1 MEAVILKAHAF
12 TLHSEGTCRQD
23 VRVGNAASAPRRRY
37 GGKSAEQRR
46 SERRDA
52 LVTAALE
59 IWQES
64 GWAAVTMRGVCARA
78 GLTDRYF
85 YESFS
90 DRDALLARIWDQM
103 RDETLRM
110 LLDAITPYA
119 DQGPLDQLHAALA
132 AVVHHIG
139 DEPQRAQIVFG
150 DHAGSAVL
158 EQRRREAIQMAVDLL
173 IGLAR
178 PYLRPDV
185 DEVAFRVNVLMGI
198 GGFVE
203 TMLAWRSGLVEADA
217 DTLVEYLARLGAAL
231 APQFLQVES

>member
-1 MEAVILKAHAF
+1 ME
-12 TLHSEGTCRQD
+12 S
-23 VRVGNAASAPRRRY
+23 AASVPRRRY

-46 SERRDA
+46 GERRES
-52 LVTAALE
+52 LVAAALE

-85 YESFS
+85 YESFV
-90 DRDALLARIWDQM
+90 DRDALLATLWDQM
-103 RDETLRM
+103 RDETLSM
-110 LLDAITPYA
+110 MVTAIA
-119 DQGPLDQLHAALA
+119 AHANDDPLAQLRAALH

-158 EQRRREAIQMAVDLL
+158 EQRRRETIQLAVRLMID
-173 IGLAR
+173 LAR
-178 PYLRPDV
+178 PYLREDI
-185 DEVAFRVNVLMGI
+185 DEVGFQVAVLTGI

-203 TMLAWRSGLVEADA
+203 TMLAWRSGLIEADA
-217 DTLVEYLARLGAAL
+217 DQLVEHLAAVGSGL
-231 APQFLQVES
+231 APQFLAE

>member
-1 MEAVILKAHAF
+1 VEEARAEAP
-12 TLHSEGTCRQD
+12 
-23 VRVGNAASAPRRRY
+23 APRRRY

-46 SERRDA
+46 RERRDA
-52 LVTAALE
+52 LVAAALDV
-59 IWQES
+59 WQQS

-78 GLTDRYF
+78 ELTDRYF
-85 YESFS
+85 YESFA

-103 RDETLRM
+103 RDETLQM

-119 DQGPLDQLHAALA
+119 DQGPLDQLRAALSA
-132 AVVHHIG
+132 IVHHVG
-139 DEPQRAQIVFG
+139 DDPQRAQIVFG

-158 EQRRREAIQMAVDLL
+158 EQRRRETIQMAVGLL
-173 IGLAR
+173 IDLAR

-185 DEVAFRVNVLMGI
+185 DESAFRVNVLMGI

-217 DTLVEYLARLGAAL
+217 DTLVDQIAELGADL
-231 APQFLQVES
+231 APRFLSESAEPG